1 MNTKRLNQRKNRFPK
16 QRISQLGNSLAP
28 IIIALGISAIATVG
42 FLKQGTKLSDKNS
55 ALSSQYEVIELLD
68 QWNTIRSTKPLNQ
81 IVRSDLPIDSLNIH
95 GEQIR
100 WKIVNNEHI
109 VMYMLPSREACIQ
122 TIQIIPKTTKGINF
136 STNQPNPQCLGADM
150 IIDLD

>member
-16 QRISQLGNSLAP
+16 QRISQLGNSLAQ
-28 IIIALGISAIATVG
+28 IIIALSISAIASVS

-55 ALSSQYEVIELLD
+55 ALSSQYDVIELLD

-95 GEQIR
+95 GELIR
-100 WKIVNNEHI
+100 LKIVNNEHI
-109 VMYMLPSREACIQ
+109 VIYMLPSREACIQ
-122 TIQIIPKTTKGINF
+122 TIQIIPRTTKRNKF
-136 STNQPNPQCLGADM
+136 FDESA
-150 IIDLD
+150 

>member
-1 MNTKRLNQRKNRFPK
+1 MNAKRLNQRKNRFPK

-81 IVRSDLPIDSLNIH
+81 IVTSDLPIDSLNIH

-109 VMYMLPSREACIQ
+109 VMYMLPSIEACIQ
-122 TIQIIPKTTKGINF
+122 TIQIIPKTTKGINV
-136 STNQPNPQCLGADM
+136 STPNENPLCFGANMM
-150 IIDLD
+150 IHLD

>member
-1 MNTKRLNQRKNRFPK
+1 MKKSNGLFKKQYIYVQRKSP
-16 QRISQLGNSLAP
+16 LGNSLVP
-28 IIIALGISAIATVG
+28 VIIALAISALASVA

-81 IVRSDLPIDSLNIH
+81 IVKSDLPIDSLNIH

-109 VMYMLPSREACIQ
+109 VMYMLPSIEACIQ
-122 TIQIIPKTTKGINF
+122 TKQIIPKTTKGINV
-136 STNQPNPQCLGADM
+136 STKKPNPQCFGADM

>member
-28 IIIALGISAIATVG
+28 IIIALSISAIATVG

-55 ALSSQYEVIELLD
+55 ALSSQYDVIELLD
-68 QWNTIRSTKPLNQ
+68 QWNIIRSTKPLNQ

-100 WKIVNNEHI
+100 WKIVNI
-109 VMYMLPSREACIQ
+109 LSCICYLLEKPAYKQ
-122 TIQIIPKTTKGINF
+122 YKLSLRQQKGINF
-136 STNQPNPQCLGADM
+136 SKNQHNPQCLGADM